1 MRIYL
6 YNKLRASAAV
16 RCRVLESVAL
26 VVVSS
31 REHVLNLAAVRY
43 NDAEANAQS
52 PNADA
57 ALRVHLIL
65 SSRWTS

>member
-1 MRIYL
+1 
-6 YNKLRASAAV
+6 
-16 RCRVLESVAL
+16 VLESVAL

-31 REHVLNLAAVRY
+31 REDVLNLAAVRY

-65 SSRWTS
+65 SSRWTF